1 MDEQLENGGIA
12 DETPTEEQ
20 QVQEQPGEEQ
30 GGEDIGGI
38 ADEEQK
44 AEQQEGDGKK
54 QEEQKPE
61 PYELAAPEG
70 FDVPEDNLKGFSDVC
85 NKAGITKEQAE
96 QLLAWHMEQHKLN
109 EDFNSQNEAKVLE
122 GWKQDILS
130 DKEFGGKNYK
140 ATVAD
145 ARRALQV
152 ADPDGELREFLR
164 VSKGQFHPAVI
175 RAVARVGRMMGEHGF
190 VGQNGEGDSASKAPL
205 WKRMYGEN

>member
-1 MDEQLENGGIA
+1 MDEQMDMSGIADDSVTDEQQAQGQPEDAQADEDLGGIA
-12 DETPTEEQ
+12 DEPQGDKPEGEQ
-20 QVQEQPGEEQ
+20 Q
-30 GGEDIGGI
+30 
-38 ADEEQK
+38 
-44 AEQQEGDGKK
+44 

-85 NKAGITKEQAE
+85 NKAGITKAQAE
-96 QLLAWHMEQHKLN
+96 QLLAWHHEQHKLN
-109 EDFNSQNEAKVLE
+109 VDFSSQQEAKVLE

-130 DKEFGGKNYK
+130 DKDFGGKNYK

-145 ARRALQV
+145 ARRAFQV
-152 ADPDGELREFLR
+152 IDPDGSLREFLR
-164 VSKGQFHPAVI
+164 ESKGQYHPEVI

-190 VGQNGEGDSASKAPL
+190 VGQNGEGNSAAKAPL

>member
-1 MDEQLENGGIA
+1 MDEHMDMGGIA
-12 DETPTEEQ
+12 DDVLETP
-20 QVQEQPGEEQ
+20 VEQPEQ
-30 GGEDIGGI
+30 GKEPQVDEDLGGI
-38 ADEEQK
+38 ADDPQAEKQDGDQK
-44 AEQQEGDGKK
+44 Q

-85 NKAGITKEQAE
+85 NKAGITKAQAE
-96 QLLAWHMEQHKLN
+96 QLLAWHHEQHKLN
-109 EDFNSQNEAKVLE
+109 VDFSSQQEAKVLE

-145 ARRALQV
+145 ARRAFQV
-152 ADPDGELREFLR
+152 IDPDGSLREFLR
-164 VSKGQFHPAVI
+164 ESKGQYHPEVI

-190 VGQNGEGDSASKAPL
+190 VGQNGEGNSAAKAPL

>member
-1 MDEQLENGGIA
+1 MDEQMDMGGIADDVLETPAEQPEQGNEPQADEDLGGIA
-12 DETPTEEQ
+12 DEPQAEKQ
-20 QVQEQPGEEQ
+20 DG
-30 GGEDIGGI
+30 
-38 ADEEQK
+38 EQK
-44 AEQQEGDGKK
+44 QQE
-54 QEEQKPE
+54 EPKPE

-96 QLLAWHMEQHKLN
+96 QILAWHHEQHKLN
-109 EDFNSQNEAKVLE
+109 VDFSSQQEAKVLE

-145 ARRALQV
+145 ARRAFQV
-152 ADPDGELREFLR
+152 IDPDGSLREFLR
-164 VSKGQFHPAVI
+164 ESKGQYHPEVI

-190 VGQNGEGDSASKAPL
+190 VGQNGEGNSAAKAPL